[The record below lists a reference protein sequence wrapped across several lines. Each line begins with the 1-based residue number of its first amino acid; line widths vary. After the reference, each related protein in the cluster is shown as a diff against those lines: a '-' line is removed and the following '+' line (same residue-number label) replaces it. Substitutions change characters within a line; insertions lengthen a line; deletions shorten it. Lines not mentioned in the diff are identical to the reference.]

1 LQNATNG
8 HGLPPPSGHHGGSG
22 SRRNSN
28 RTLEPGADYSD
39 LMRKAVRH
47 HNEA

>member
-1 LQNATNG
+1 MMGG
-8 HGLPPPSGHHGGSG
+8 HGPSMPGTHQSANS

-28 RTLEPGADYSD
+28 RVLEPGADYSD
-39 LMRKAVRH
+39 LMRKVVRH